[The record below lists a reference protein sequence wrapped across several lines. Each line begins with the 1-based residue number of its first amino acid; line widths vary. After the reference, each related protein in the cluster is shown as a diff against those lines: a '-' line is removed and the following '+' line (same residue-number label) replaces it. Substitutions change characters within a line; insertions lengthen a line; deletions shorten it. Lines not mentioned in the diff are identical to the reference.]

1 MKLWPFTRSGVKTF
15 NEARKQ
21 WRWCSIG
28 RSRHHSRRSIPGG
41 SHADVS
47 LMHEPLEVR
56 KLLAISAGYDGND
69 LAITADA
76 EGDAIT
82 LEFNGNEFK
91 IYDGSNLYDTYT
103 TSGFSGNITASSTDA
118 NLNTSFTFAFD
129 QTALPRA
136 LQIDA
141 SISSTA
147 IGSAIESTSSA
158 DISFGGLTTI
168 AADIST
174 PASINF
180 GGDVVIFD
188 DITLTATDVIV
199 SGNVEAAVSAFGMDN
214 IGITWQ
220 ETTAAT
226 TSSTAM
232 VTPAG
237 ESPEVWAAA
246 VGYGG
251 GIERFN
257 PADGSSLGSLGY
269 DVTTSGHGNFNL
281 IPCPTGEYVYG
292 VHYTPYTSGGGGYAN
307 PGTVYQYA
315 TDGSGYATFYLGQYE
330 YDYRGYQCLTI
341 ADDGSYILLS
351 QGEKIFKIDT
361 ASAWASDSTNQDRIQ
376 HEWELPDSK
385 NYNDYRYNEQLRVN
399 SIAILPDGSRAY
411 AAMNYNNAP
420 TAADI
425 AGGKMNAFAV
435 LNLQTL
441 GQPVITSLQGA
452 GNNNG
457 QPNYVA
463 AAPDSSAIYVANR
476 RGGSSMVW
484 RVGVPSGT
492 QKDLWQGGSSYTN
505 AVLSGDGSRFFTT
518 KGGSSRTDFEVYD
531 TTNGSISK
539 INYRY
544 YSIDGNA
551 QIPNTNSHGYNQPSL
566 VVSND
571 GSYGAV
577 ATTNNE
583 VVILD
588 WSKTDSP
595 IQVDRVQVDHTI
607 SSIKLVETDTSSA
620 IYVGGSNK
628 VTKIFIAGDAEDGKP
643 PVLPETSTLVVN
655 ASNLSHF
662 GGSIGATNPLTG
674 LVTDAPGATVLS
686 GNVTTTGDH
695 TFLDP
700 VQLQADVA
708 LLGTGFS
715 ALEAGA
721 TGSFHLNAFANSG
734 TRIEGVSN
742 LSSLSTNTTI
752 TVNGTINTTGQ
763 QQYDDGIQLLG
774 DTTLG
779 GGSAILAGTIE
790 GNNQNLTLDFSAE
803 TAINNPGDSNRI
815 ANFVSNGPIALQGTI
830 STTGSQT
837 YASTLTLADD
847 ATIVAQSTN
856 LTGGIAGNQKNLM
869 LNVQNET
876 LIDGT
881 SVFDN
886 LASIESVGPVSLN
899 ATVVTSG
906 NQNYSGTVT
915 LVGDTT
921 LVADAGEFSREIIG
935 NGQDLTLNI
944 NNTITIEDG
953 SGVKNLTSIGET
965 ILTGTINTTG
975 SQTYQSNVTI
985 EGDVTINAGGEVVF
999 EGDVTGNDTFT
1010 STTWAA
1016 QAGGERDINAAGVS
1030 VLEDGSSIVTG
1041 YFKGTATFGKTTL
1054 TSDSGFDDI
1063 FVAKLDADGEYEW
1076 VTQAGTEQGGF
1087 GKGVSVLEDG
1097 SSIVVGYFKGTATFG
1112 NTTLTSDGGFDV
1124 FVAKLDANGVYQW
1137 ATRAGG
1143 TEYCWAWA
1151 ISVLED
1157 GSSIVTGHFKGT
1169 AAFGETTLISD
1180 GSDDV
1185 FVAKLDA
1192 NGVYQ
1197 WATRAPGNS
1206 YASGSGVVSVLTD
1219 GSSIVTGAF
1228 QGSATFGNTTLVS
1241 GGYGDVFVA
1250 KLNANGEYQWAAQ
1263 GVGPKYNMA
1272 ESVSV
1277 LADGSSIV
1285 VTGYFTDTVT
1295 FGNTTLTSAG
1305 ESERDV
1311 FIAKLNANG
1320 EYQWA
1325 RRAGAPESTD
1335 NGHSVSVLADGSSIV
1350 AGVFALNATFGN
1362 TTLTSYGDFD
1372 VFVAKLDADGEYE
1385 WVTQAGGT
1393 RADSGYGVSVLED
1406 GSSIVTGYFF
1416 GDATFGSTTLTS
1428 AGSKD
1433 VFIAKLDA
1441 DGSFAG
1447 AVIPDDADLTINT
1460 QADTTFGGTVSDL
1473 ATLTT
1478 DNGGSTIAKADITTT
1493 GNQTYNDQF
1502 VLNTSLTLTG
1512 GNASFTGG
1520 IDGDGNDL
1528 TLNFTGNAT
1537 LDGGS

>member
-1 MKLWPFTRSGVKTF
+1 MNLWPFSRSGVKTF

-28 RSRHHSRRSIPGG
+28 RRRHLSRRSIPGG

-82 LEFNGNEFK
+82 LEFDGSIVK
-91 IYDGSNLYDTYT
+91 IYDASGLYDTYT

-129 QTALPRA
+129 QTALSRA

-199 SGNVEAAVSAFGMDN
+199 SGNVEAAVSAFGMDD

-226 TSSTAM
+226 TSSTAL

-237 ESPEVWAAA
+237 GSPEVWAAA

-251 GIERFN
+251 GIERFD

-269 DVTTSGHGNFNL
+269 DVTESGHGNFNL

-292 VHYTPYTSGGGGYAN
+292 VHYTPYSQDGPSDEKTGII
-307 PGTVYQYA
+307 YQYA
-315 TDGSGYATFYLGQYE
+315 TDGSGYATFFLGQYE

-341 ADDGSYILLS
+341 ANDGSYILLS

-361 ASAWASDSTNQDRIQ
+361 STAWSSEPESTNQDKIQ
-376 HEWELPDSK
+376 HTWALPDS
-385 NYNDYRYNEQLRVN
+385 YGGDHAEQLRVN

-411 AAMNYNNAP
+411 AAMNYNNAYSVGN
-420 TAADI
+420 I
-425 AGGKMNAFAV
+425 NGGLANAFAA
-435 LNLQTL
+435 LDLQTL
-441 GQPVITSLQGA
+441 GQPVITSLLNTDGV
-452 GNNNG
+452 N
-457 QPNYVA
+457 PNWVA

-476 RGGSSMVW
+476 RGGSSRVW

-492 QKDLWQGGSSYTN
+492 QKELWQGGSSYSN

-518 KGGSSRTDFEVYD
+518 KTSSNGTYFEVYD

-539 INYRY
+539 IDYTY
-544 YSIDGNA
+544 VYIDA
-551 QIPNTNSHGYNQPSL
+551 AVQIPNKNSHGYNQPSL

-588 WSKTDSP
+588 WSEPDSP
-595 IQVDRVQVDHTI
+595 IVVDRVQVDHTI
-607 SSIKLVETDTSSA
+607 SSIELVETDTSSA
-620 IYVGGSNK
+620 VYVGGSNK

-674 LVTDAPGATVLS
+674 LLTDASGVTVLS

-700 VQLQADVA
+700 VQLQADVD

-721 TGSFHLNAFANSG
+721 TGSFHLNAFADSG

-742 LSSLSTNTTI
+742 LSSFTTNTAI

-763 QQYDDGIQLLG
+763 QQYDEGIQLLG
-774 DTTLG
+774 DTTLA

-790 GNNQNLTLDFSAE
+790 GNNENLTLDFSAE
-803 TAINNPGDSNRI
+803 TAINNPGDSNQI
-815 ANFVSNGPIALQGTI
+815 NNFISNGPIALQGTI
-830 STTGSQT
+830 ATTGSQT

-856 LTGGIAGNQKNLM
+856 LTGGIAGNQKNLT

-886 LASIESVGPVSLN
+886 LASIESIGPVSLN

-915 LVGDTT
+915 LIGATT
-921 LVADAGEFSREIIG
+921 LEADGGEFAREIIG
-935 NGQDLTLNI
+935 NGQ
-944 NNTITIEDG
+944 
-953 SGVKNLTSIGET
+953 
-965 ILTGTINTTG
+965 
-975 SQTYQSNVTI
+975 
-985 EGDVTINAGGEVVF
+985 
-999 EGDVTGNDTFT
+999 
-1010 STTWAA
+1010 
-1016 QAGGERDINAAGVS
+1016 
-1030 VLEDGSSIVTG
+1030 
-1041 YFKGTATFGKTTL
+1041 
-1054 TSDSGFDDI
+1054 
-1063 FVAKLDADGEYEW
+1063 
-1076 VTQAGTEQGGF
+1076 
-1087 GKGVSVLEDG
+1087 
-1097 SSIVVGYFKGTATFG
+1097 
-1112 NTTLTSDGGFDV
+1112 
-1124 FVAKLDANGVYQW
+1124 
-1137 ATRAGG
+1137 
-1143 TEYCWAWA
+1143 
-1151 ISVLED
+1151 
-1157 GSSIVTGHFKGT
+1157 
-1169 AAFGETTLISD
+1169 
-1180 GSDDV
+1180 
-1185 FVAKLDA
+1185 
-1192 NGVYQ
+1192 
-1197 WATRAPGNS
+1197 
-1206 YASGSGVVSVLTD
+1206 
-1219 GSSIVTGAF
+1219 
-1228 QGSATFGNTTLVS
+1228 
-1241 GGYGDVFVA
+1241 
-1250 KLNANGEYQWAAQ
+1250 
-1263 GVGPKYNMA
+1263 
-1272 ESVSV
+1272 
-1277 LADGSSIV
+1277 
-1285 VTGYFTDTVT
+1285 
-1295 FGNTTLTSAG
+1295 
-1305 ESERDV
+1305 
-1311 FIAKLNANG
+1311 
-1320 EYQWA
+1320 
-1325 RRAGAPESTD
+1325 
-1335 NGHSVSVLADGSSIV
+1335 
-1350 AGVFALNATFGN
+1350 
-1362 TTLTSYGDFD
+1362 
-1372 VFVAKLDADGEYE
+1372 
-1385 WVTQAGGT
+1385 
-1393 RADSGYGVSVLED
+1393 
-1406 GSSIVTGYFF
+1406 
-1416 GDATFGSTTLTS
+1416 
-1428 AGSKD
+1428 
-1433 VFIAKLDA
+1433 
-1441 DGSFAG
+1441 
-1447 AVIPDDADLTINT
+1447 
-1460 QADTTFGGTVSDL
+1460 
-1473 ATLTT
+1473 
-1478 DNGGSTIAKADITTT
+1478 
-1493 GNQTYNDQF
+1493 
-1502 VLNTSLTLTG
+1502 
-1512 GNASFTGG
+1512 
-1520 IDGDGNDL
+1520 
-1528 TLNFTGNAT
+1528 
-1537 LDGGS
+1537 